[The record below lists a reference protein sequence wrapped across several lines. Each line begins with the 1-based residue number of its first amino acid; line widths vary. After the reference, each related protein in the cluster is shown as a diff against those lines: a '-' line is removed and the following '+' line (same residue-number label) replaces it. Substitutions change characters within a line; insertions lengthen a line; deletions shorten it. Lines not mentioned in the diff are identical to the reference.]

1 MRENALYRTF
11 FLRLVQMIIM
21 VLLFHP
27 IQLLSQKDTIPPS
40 CIVNHYILQG
50 IDQLGA
56 KAVFPII
63 AVDNQSELQ
72 VIEFFHLKNAEELL
86 PGDHLD
92 CGKHTI
98 QGLFVDK
105 AGNFTICEFDIWVKC
120 IENFGHNP
128 VSAESGP
135 YPYNGDISKSD
146 EVLKNEND
154 EGHFLGSLSIIWE
167 SGNKG
172 SGTISKGRGDPG
184 GVSYGIYQLSSRYGS
199 LREFLR
205 TEGESYSEELKH
217 LTPGTPLFNSKWRE
231 IAYLDGN
238 NFRKAQHHFVERK
251 YYLPFKERLK
261 ETLDLDVD
269 NYSNVLK
276 DVVWSTAVQHG
287 PLNNVFKY
295 ALRSANLNTI
305 TEEEIIQRVYNERG
319 RTRNG
324 ILVHFPRVSQ
334 RWQHSLIQRFKSE
347 KALALSR
354 LESWKLKNTEV
365 EPLLT
370 TSDQNELNVADFK
383 ESHELP
389 AILCTDFDHEILQ
402 IWNED
407 DLTIFPL
414 IIYDD
419 PIFEYD
425 DFMLKSMFF
434 KDLNDKIEIP
444 VRDRVINALIGS
456 AEENETDT
464 GLRVQNEIDISAEI
478 LDATDVEHTTNKFYR
493 ILFMVTDDTP
503 REFYNLSDLGNISS
517 ITNKKSGF
525 TQYFIGE
532 FSQVDEANQA
542 LKKVFNA
549 GYKAAV
555 IAEFMHPDQFEMVIS
570 K

>member
-11 FLRLVQMIIM
+11 LFWLVPMMVM

-27 IQLLSQKDTIPPS
+27 IQLMSQKDTIHPS

-63 AVDNQSELQ
+63 AVDGQSDLQ
-72 VIEFFHLKNAEELL
+72 VIEYFHLKNAEELL
-86 PGDHLD
+86 PGDQLD
-92 CGKHTI
+92 CGKHTV

-120 IENFGHNP
+120 IEDVMYNP
-128 VSAESGP
+128 ANAESGP
-135 YPYNGDISKSD
+135 YPYNRDFVKSD
-146 EVLKNEND
+146 EKLKNEMD
-154 EGHFLGSLSIIWE
+154 ESHFLGSLSIIWE

-172 SGTISKGRGDPG
+172 SGTISKGKGDPG

-217 LTPGTPLFNSKWRE
+217 LTPGTSLFNSKWRE

-238 NFRKAQHHFVERK
+238 NFRKTQHHFVERK

-261 ETLDLDVD
+261 ETLALDID
-269 NYSNVLK
+269 NYSHVLK
-276 DVVWSTAVQHG
+276 DVAWSTAVQHG
-287 PLNNVFKY
+287 PLNNIFKY
-295 ALRSANLNTI
+295 ALRSTNINTI

-347 KALALSR
+347 KTLALSR
-354 LESWKLKNTEV
+354 LESWKLKNTEA
-365 EPLLT
+365 EPSFT
-370 TSDQNELNVADFK
+370 TNGINVAELK
-383 ESHELP
+383 ENLDLP
-389 AILCTDFDHEILQ
+389 AILCVEFDHEILQ
-402 IWNED
+402 LWDEHDMSIY
-407 DLTIFPL
+407 PL
-414 IIYDD
+414 ITHED
-419 PIFEYD
+419 PIFEPD
-425 DFMLKSMFF
+425 NFMLMSMFYR
-434 KDLNDKIEIP
+434 DLNDQIEFP
-444 VRDRVINALIGS
+444 GRDISALSGRV
-456 AEENETDT
+456 EVTETDT
-464 GLRVQNEIDISAEI
+464 GIWAQNESDISPEI
-478 LDATDVEHTTNKFYR
+478 LDPTDDELTDIKFYR
-493 ILFMVTDDTP
+493 ILFMVTDATP
-503 REFYNLSDLGNISS
+503 REFSNVSDVGNITT
-517 ITNKKSGF
+517 ITNNKAGL

-532 FSQVDEANQA
+532 FNKLEDASQT
-542 LKKVFNA
+542 LKKVFEA

-555 IAEFMHPDQFEMVIS
+555 IAEFNHPDQFELVIS

>member
-11 FLRLVQMIIM
+11 LARSVQMIIM
-21 VLLFHP
+21 VLLFYP
-27 IQLLSQKDTIPPS
+27 FQLMSQKDTIPPS

-56 KAVFPII
+56 KAIFPII
-63 AVDNQSELQ
+63 AVDDQSELK
-72 VIEFFHLKNAEELL
+72 VVEYFHLKNAEELL
-86 PGDHLD
+86 PGDQLE
-92 CGKHTI
+92 CGKHTV

-120 IENFGHNP
+120 IEDVGYNP
-128 VSAESGP
+128 ANAESGP
-135 YPYNGDISKSD
+135 YPYNRDVLKS
-146 EVLKNEND
+146 EEQLKNEID
-154 EGHFLGSLSIIWE
+154 ESHFLGSLSIIWE

-172 SGTISKGRGDPG
+172 SGTISKGKGDPG

-217 LTPGTPLFNSKWRE
+217 LTPGTSIFNSKWRE

-261 ETLDLDVD
+261 ETLDLDID
-269 NYSNVLK
+269 NYSHVLK
-276 DVVWSTAVQHG
+276 DVAWSTAVQHG

-295 ALRSANLNTI
+295 ALRSTNINTI

-354 LESWKLKNTEV
+354 LESWKMKNTQTESSF
-365 EPLLT
+365 
-370 TSDQNELNVADFK
+370 TSIDQNEVNLTELK
-383 ESHELP
+383 ENQDLP
-389 AILCTDFDHEILQ
+389 TILCVGFDHEILQ
-402 IWNED
+402 LWDEYDMSIY
-407 DLTIFPL
+407 PL
-414 IIYDD
+414 ITH
-419 PIFEYD
+419 E
-425 DFMLKSMFF
+425 DFMIEPENFMLTSMFYN
-434 KDLNDKIEIP
+434 LNDQIDIP
-444 VRDRVINALIGS
+444 DNDIIALSGSFEATDIDTVIWA
-456 AEENETDT
+456 
-464 GLRVQNEIDISAEI
+464 QNESDISPEI
-478 LDATDVEHTTNKFYR
+478 LDATDDELTDIKFYR
-493 ILFMVTDDTP
+493 ILFMVTNDTS
-503 REFYNLSDLGNISS
+503 REFYHLSDLGNISS
-517 ITNKKSGF
+517 ITNKKAGL

-532 FSQVDEANQA
+532 FNKLEDASQA
-542 LKKVFNA
+542 LKKVFEA

-555 IAEFMHPDQFEMVIS
+555 IAEFSHPNQFEMVIS